1 MSKVTITLDALMTS
15 NFSSLFGKAKNYIKG
30 FKDSINSSM
39 FATLGAAQMA
49 GKAIGYVSGTLSQV
63 MAEAKQFEKTGI
75 KFGVNPSEVAKLGKL
90 AEETMTPVR
99 ALYKGMNQLKAAA
112 AQALSDPKGDMAD
125 AFKQLGISTT
135 ALHLGLQKPADL
147 LGLVSDRL
155 NEISDDAQRQQ
166 AIAEIF
172 KANGFALA
180 GVLDMTSQQQKELTE
195 EHTTMSDLVIG
206 QNAAMEDSWGKFW
219 DALKNGF
226 AIIGVVLNPIVQILT
241 ILLNLLQMLIKTAGG
256 GVFAALQVVAGA
268 LISIVGVL
276 GIIIGGVLKFIG
288 VLGKLFGMG
297 EGLDKFADDWLQMSE
312 NITKGGIEGGL
323 AGAKRTILATKESVE
338 GDPADIARAA
348 KAMGA
353 GYEPMT
359 KAQKEGVRKFQKRND
374 EIKEEVN
381 AEAKAKKEKQEEAAK
396 KAKEERDAQKKFDDE
411 KFKQGLDTSGLDE
424 NAQRQ
429 KEIEREIEQRRQA
442 GYALEGAARIDNERE
457 MLKLQG
463 EAHRLRLKQ
472 IEDAKKKEIEAR
484 REIAKGT
491 ISLMGTIEEIGQK
504 MKYDGMR
511 RAGKSEQEIANAQ
524 FADEL
529 SKAERMKAEYDALLA
544 KQGGKQTAESL
555 AMGEEVVKQQDKVVS
570 TYRDSQSAGMQSVGV
585 MADQMRRI
593 GGGGSAI
600 STGNNSVLE
609 VSKKQLQSIEK
620 MEEGINKL
628 VELVAQKGGLAAT
641 ETGRKMMV
649 ESAALGSDN
658 KPTK

>member
-15 NFSSLFGKAKNYIKG
+15 NFSTLFGKAKNYIKG

-75 KFGVNPSEVAKLGKL
+75 KFGVNPSEVAKLGKM

-99 ALYKGMNQLKAAA
+99 SLYKGLNQLKGAA
-112 AQALSDPKGDMAD
+112 AQALADPKSDMAN
-125 AFKQLGISTT
+125 AFRQLGVTNGD
-135 ALHLGLQKPADL
+135 LQQGLTNSNYL
-147 LGLVSDRL
+147 LGVVSDRL
-155 NEISDDAQRQQ
+155 NEIGDDAQRQQ
-166 AIAEIF
+166 AIQEVF

-180 GVLDMTSQQQKELTE
+180 GVLEMTSEEQKKLVEG
-195 EHTTMSDLVIG
+195 HTTMNDLVIA
-206 QNAAMEDSWGKFW
+206 QNSAMEDSWGKFW
-219 DALKNGF
+219 DSIKVGF
-226 AIIGVVLNPIVQILT
+226 SFIGLVLNPIVQVLSIILN
-241 ILLNLLQMLIKTAGG
+241 IIQMLIVAVSGGLWASLQLVG
-256 GVFAALQVVAGA
+256 GV
-268 LISIVGVL
+268 LIAIGGVL
-276 GIIIGGVLKFIG
+276 GIIIGGILKFIG
-288 VLGKLFGMG
+288 LIAKLMGMG
-297 EGLDKFADDWLQMSE
+297 DGISKFADNWLEVSAAL
-312 NITKGGIEGGL
+312 TKGGIEQGVDAAGKTMRGTSDLLQGDVQDIKNAGGNL
-323 AGAKRTILATKESVE
+323 TAGYSDQTKSKRE
-338 GDPADIARAA
+338 GTRKFKDPA
-348 KAMGA
+348 
-353 GYEPMT
+353 
-359 KAQKEGVRKFQKRND
+359 
-374 EIKEEVN
+374 EIKKEVEEEYKKKKEKEEEV
-381 AEAKAKKEKQEEAAK
+381 AKKKKEEDKAKKEL
-396 KAKEERDAQKKFDDE
+396 DNE
-411 KFKQGLDTSGLDE
+411 KFKQSLQSSGLDE

-429 KEIEREIEQRRQA
+429 KEIEREINQRRDA

-472 IEDAKKKEIEAR
+472 IEEAKKKEIEAR

-491 ISLMGTIEEIGQK
+491 LSLMGAVEEIGQK

-511 RAGKSEQEIANAQ
+511 RAGKSESEIANAQ

-570 TYRDSQSAGMQSVGV
+570 TYRDSQSAGMQNMGV

-593 GGGGSAI
+593 GGGGTAV

-609 VSKKQLQSIEK
+609 VNKKQLASIEK
-620 MEEGINKL
+620 MEAGITAL
-628 VELVAQKGGLAAT
+628 VELVRTKGGLAAT
-641 ETGRKMMV
+641 ETGRKMQID
-649 ESAALGSDN
+649 ALALGSDN

>member
-15 NFSSLFGKAKNYIKG
+15 NFSSLFGKAKGYIKG

-75 KFGVNPSEVAKLGKL
+75 KFGVNPSEVAKLGKM

-99 ALYKGMNQLKAAA
+99 SLYKGLNQLKGAA
-112 AQALSDPKGDMAD
+112 AQALADPKSDMAN
-125 AFKQLGISTT
+125 AFRQLGVTNGD
-135 ALHLGLQKPADL
+135 LQQGLTNSNYL
-147 LGLVSDRL
+147 LGVVSDRL
-155 NEISDDAQRQQ
+155 NEIGDDAQRQQ
-166 AIAEIF
+166 AIQEVF

-180 GVLDMTSQQQKELTE
+180 GVLEMTSEEQKKLVEG
-195 EHTTMSDLVIG
+195 HTTMNDLVIA
-206 QNAAMEDSWGKFW
+206 QNSAMEDSWGKFW
-219 DALKNGF
+219 DSIKVGF
-226 AIIGVVLNPIVQILT
+226 SFIGLVLNPIVQVLSIILN
-241 ILLNLLQMLIKTAGG
+241 IIQMLTVAVAGG
-256 GVFAALQVVAGA
+256 LWASLQLVGGV
-268 LISIVGVL
+268 LIAIGGVL
-276 GIIIGGVLKFIG
+276 GIIIGGILKFIG
-288 VLGKLFGMG
+288 LIAQLMGMG
-297 EGLDKFADDWLQMSE
+297 DGISKFADNWLEVSAAL
-312 NITKGGIEGGL
+312 TKGGIDQGVEAAGKTMRGTSDMLLGDVADIKDAGGKVVAGYSDQTKTKREGTR
-323 AGAKRTILATKESVE
+323 KFK
-338 GDPADIARAA
+338 DPA
-348 KAMGA
+348 
-353 GYEPMT
+353 
-359 KAQKEGVRKFQKRND
+359 
-374 EIKEEVN
+374 EIKKEVDEEY
-381 AEAKAKKEKQEEAAK
+381 KKRKEKQEEEAK
-396 KAKEERDAQKKFDDE
+396 KKKEEDKAKKEFDNE
-411 KFKQGLDTSGLDE
+411 KFKQSLQTSGLDE

-472 IEDAKKKEIEAR
+472 IDEAKKKEIEAR

-491 ISLMGTIEEIGQK
+491 VSLMGAIEEIGQK

-570 TYRDSQSAGMQSVGV
+570 TYRDSQSAGMQNMGV

-593 GGGGSAI
+593 GGGGTAVA
-600 STGNNSVLE
+600 TGNNSVLE